1 MAFASASS
9 RLSPIP
15 PLHAILLAFPF
26 PMFLTALASDVAYW
40 QTFQIQWSN
49 FSAWL
54 IAAGLL
60 GGGFT
65 VLWAFID
72 LLRFRAAGNGRRPIY
87 FVVLLAMFVLGF
99 INALIHA
106 KDAAATMP
114 MGLYLSVIATLLA
127 LVAAW
132 IGYSGFRTVEVT

>member
-9 RLSPIP
+9 DWSPIH
-15 PLHAILLAFPF
+15 PLHAVLLAFPF
-26 PMFLTALASDVAYW
+26 PMFLAALASDIAYW

-60 GGGFT
+60 GGGFAA
-65 VLWAFID
+65 LWALID
-72 LLRFRAAGNGRRPIY
+72 LLRFRAVRGGRRPIY
-87 FVVLLAMFVLGF
+87 FVVLLAMFVLGL

-114 MGLYLSVIATLLA
+114 TGLYLSIIATLLA

-132 IGYSGFRTVEVT
+132 IGYSGFRTVEVR